1 MQSALQEQTRQ
12 RSSPEGDEPDA
23 SRLLGLISQPPAMVE
38 RSAATLIDELD
49 VLKPT
54 SSERAAI
61 SSALLALLSDQAF
74 GRFQVNDRVL
84 RHEVVEAVLRLGY
97 PAALQ
102 LEPADVAALRVSA
115 PRQRRLGTLHV
126 VAFTVA
132 ALAGALAGATVVV
145 EAQPVEPAVMVTAA
159 PTAADDDDRHDEFH
173 RDYSRFAVPV
183 ARRVADLRHAGQLVE
198 ALAVAEGCVVA
209 FETPAPCVEELL
221 LLPPEPGDPDR
232 ALYRRRQWVLLAGEP
247 GAVVRA
253 RARDLLIND
262 FAREAALEPPVNA
275 WTAQG
280 VMSFIEQCA
289 TLAHEG
295 QGAALAEKATPCATR
310 PDQVGTIC
318 RSFLARAEALRGE

>member
-1 MQSALQEQTRQ
+1 MQSPLQEQTRQ
-12 RSSPEGDEPDA
+12 RSSPERGEPEA
-23 SRLLGLISQPPAMVE
+23 SSLLGLISQPPAMVE
-38 RSAATLIDELD
+38 RSAATIIGELNL
-49 VLKPT
+49 LKPG
-54 SSERAAI
+54 SVERTAI

-74 GRFQVNDRVL
+74 GRFKVNGRVL

-102 LEPADVAALRVSA
+102 LEPADVAALRARA
-115 PRQRRLGTLHV
+115 PRLGRMGSIHV
-126 VAFTVA
+126 VAFAVA
-132 ALAGALAGATVVV
+132 ALVGAVAGTTVV
-145 EAQPVEPAVMVTAA
+145 EAQPVEPGVMETAA
-159 PTAADDDDRHDEFH
+159 PTAAEDDHLHDEFH

-183 ARRVADLRHAGQLVE
+183 ARRVAELRHAGQLVE

-253 RARDLLIND
+253 RARDILIND
-262 FAREAALEPPVNA
+262 FAREASLEPPVNA

-289 TLAHEG
+289 TLEHEG
-295 QGAALAEKATPCATR
+295 QGKALAEKATGCAMR
-310 PDQVGTIC
+310 ADQVGTIC